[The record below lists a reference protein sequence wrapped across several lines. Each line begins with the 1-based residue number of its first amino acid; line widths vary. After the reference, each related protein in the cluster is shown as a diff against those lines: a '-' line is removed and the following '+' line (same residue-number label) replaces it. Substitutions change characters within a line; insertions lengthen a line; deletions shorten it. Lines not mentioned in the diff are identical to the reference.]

1 MATTMRAI
9 YKDLTGR
16 GRTTVVTGEGF
27 DTPPSPIPDTKLK
40 EEKITET

>member
-1 MATTMRAI
+1 MRAI

-27 DTPPSPIPDTKLK
+27 DTPPSTVHDTKLK
-40 EEKITET
+40 DEQITET